1 MKFAVKRYWEMCDTV
16 EVEANLPGEAIE
28 AAHAL
33 PLDNTKAE
41 YVPDSID
48 SDPDSDVQ
56 ALAAGG
62 EM

>member
-1 MKFAVKRYWEMCDTV
+1 MKFAVKRYWEICDTV
-16 EVEANLPGEAIE
+16 EVVADSPGEAIE

-41 YVPDSID
+41 YVPDSIN

-56 ALAAGG
+56 PLTAGG
-62 EM
+62 AS